1 VIDVLLLSI
10 FYLPKLLPFEYTV
23 YKNKYEN
30 MHMSQMCVT
39 ARRKAGVTARS
50 YTTRLV
56 TEQSYHTH
64 EKECKFIVHDC
75 LNDASFIF
83 MVA

>member
-1 VIDVLLLSI
+1 
-10 FYLPKLLPFEYTV
+10 
-23 YKNKYEN
+23 

-64 EKECKFIVHDC
+64 EKEYKFIIHGYLD
-75 LNDASFIF
+75 DASFIF
-83 MVA
+83 MVAPCEPCRLENLKHPNRVKNIIILP

>member
-23 YKNKYEN
+23 SKKKYEN
-30 MHMSQMCVT
+30 MHMSQICVT